1 MKEHYVIV
9 CLRGEIFDCVI
20 SRIYHSPDE
29 AQKAIANLRQAD
41 KKSGLGE
48 YDYRI
53 CTIYETTYTTA

>member
-20 SRIYHSPDE
+20 SHIYRSPDE
-29 AQKAIANLRQAD
+29 AQAAIVKLRQED
-41 KKSGLGE
+41 KRGDLGN

-53 CTIYETTYTTA
+53 CTIYETTYTA